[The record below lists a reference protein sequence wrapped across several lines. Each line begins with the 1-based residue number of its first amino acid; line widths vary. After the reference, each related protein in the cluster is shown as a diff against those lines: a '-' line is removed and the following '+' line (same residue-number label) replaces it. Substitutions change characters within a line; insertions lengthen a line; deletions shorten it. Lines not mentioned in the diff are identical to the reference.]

1 MKTVFFRTRT
11 TLCALSLT
19 VLSSTVLAEED
30 SAAQPTEDDLQAIIV
45 TANRA
50 TRSSV
55 ALTTSGT
62 PRALRHR

>member
-11 TLCALSLT
+11 TVCALSLT
-19 VLSSTVLAEED
+19 FLSASALAAD
-30 SAAQPTEDDLQAIIV
+30 DAASQPGDDDLQAIVV

-55 ALTTSGT
+55 ALPEVGV
-62 PRALRHR
+62 